1 MTKTNMLEKLT
12 TLRTV
17 KLQPQHQAQFD
28 VVFESLLNEMDT
40 PSALSVVLIE
50 QIAECLFWIK
60 QHNKDKEELIC
71 YAMGEELARTMLFYQ
86 PEYSEKFAF
95 TIRSMLE
102 RDDFEQTHPDQYAE
116 FIDTMEKRDMTMDT
130 LRAKALSSHMGKIA
144 NVDAVI
150 SRHIQNLRH
159 LQKGLDAIDIK
170 KRMLKRLDLELQQ
183 LTQQLAQQNDAIDHQ
198 S

>member
-1 MTKTNMLEKLT
+1 MLKKLT

-17 KLQPQHQAQFD
+17 KLQSQHQAEFD
-28 VVFESLLNEMDT
+28 VVFESLLSEMDT

-60 QHNKDKEELIC
+60 QHNKDKEDLIC
-71 YAMGEELARTMLFYQ
+71 FAMGEELARTMLFYQ
-86 PEYSEKFAF
+86 PEYREKFAF

-102 RDDFEQTHPDQYAE
+102 KDDFEQTHPAQYAE
-116 FIDTMEKRDMTMDT
+116 FIATMAKRDMTMDI
-130 LRAKALSSHMGKIA
+130 LRAKALNSHMGKIA
-144 NVDAVI
+144 DLDAVI

-159 LQKGLDAIDIK
+159 IQKGLDAIDIK
-170 KRMLKRLDLELQQ
+170 KRMLKRLDLEVQQ
-183 LTQQLAQQNDAIDHQ
+183 LTQQLKQQNDAIDHQ